1 MSGTWIEIDLDAILN
16 NYQEIVSQL
25 QPQSRLMAV
34 VKADAYGMGAV
45 EVARVLQEAGCESF
59 AVTTVAE
66 GVILREHGIKGQ
78 ILVLGPVLKDEFTE
92 SLQADLLLT
101 LSSLGQIGDLEQSAQ
116 SLGKTALV
124 HIKLETGMGRTGF
137 FYENLEDLAQA
148 LGECSWVKP
157 VGIFTHFARGAQR
170 DRTYSQEQYTR
181 FQRGV
186 NRLEEMGISGLLKH
200 VCNSAAFLD
209 YPEWHHDFVRIGTL
223 LIGHVPSTGFAGK
236 LNLKDPWLAK
246 ARIVHLRKV
255 PKGTFVGYQS
265 IYRTKKETQLAVIPV
280 GYADGFGLI
289 PHMIPQGLMDFIK
302 IVIKNFLALFGVYL
316 GGENA
321 TLEGHTVPV
330 AGKVGMQ
337 LTILDVGDRPC
348 QVGDEVII
356 PLRRTLA
363 NARIPRIYRKD
374 KRIFTKREIKEGFLP
389 IDPEY
394 SNYDLE

>member
-1 MSGTWIEIDLDAILN
+1 LSATWIEIDLDAILN
-16 NYQEIVSQL
+16 NYQEIVSHL

-34 VKADAYGMGAV
+34 VKADAYGIGAV
-45 EVARVLQEAGCESF
+45 EVARVLQDAGCEAF

-66 GVILREHGIKGQ
+66 GIILREHGIHAQ
-78 ILVLGPVLKDEFTE
+78 ILVLGPVLKDEMNE
-92 SLQADLLLT
+92 ALQADLLLT
-101 LSSLGQIGDLEQSAQ
+101 LSSLEQVPDLEQTALA
-116 SLGKTALV
+116 LGKTARV

-137 FYENLEDLAQA
+137 FYENLGDLAQT
-148 LGECSWVKP
+148 LGECLQVKP

-170 DRTYSQEQYTR
+170 DRNYTQKQYNR
-181 FQRGV
+181 FQKGV
-186 NRLEEMGISGLLKH
+186 NRLEEFGLSGLLKH

-209 YPEWHHDFVRIGTL
+209 YPEWHHDFVRSGTL
-223 LIGHVPSTGFAGK
+223 LIGHVPAPGFAGK
-236 LNLKDPWLAK
+236 LKLKDPWIAK
-246 ARIVHLRKV
+246 TRIVHLRKV
-255 PKGTFVGYQS
+255 PKGTYVGYQS

-289 PHMIPQGLMDFIK
+289 PRLVPQGFLDFIK

-321 TLEGHTVPV
+321 TLGGRTVPV

-337 LTILDVGDRPC
+337 LTILDVGDQSC
-348 QVGDEVII
+348 QVGEDVII

-374 KRIFTKREIKEGFLP
+374 KRIFSKREIEEGFLLSN
-389 IDPEY
+389 PEY
-394 SNYDLE
+394 ANNYLE

>member
-1 MSGTWIEIDLDAILN
+1 MSATWIEIDLDAILN
-16 NYQEIVSQL
+16 NYQEIVSHL
-25 QPQSRLMAV
+25 QPLSRLMAV
-34 VKADAYGMGAV
+34 VKADAYGIGSV
-45 EVARVLQEAGCESF
+45 EVARVLQEAGCEAF
-59 AVTTVAE
+59 AVTTVTE
-66 GVILREHGIKGQ
+66 GIILREHGIHAQ
-78 ILVLGPVLKDEFTE
+78 ILVLGPVLKDELSE

-101 LSSLGQIGDLEQSAQ
+101 LSSLEQIEDLEESAS
-116 SLGKTALV
+116 SLGKTAQV

-137 FYENLEDLAQA
+137 VYENLEDLARA
-148 LGECSWVKP
+148 LGDCSWVKP

-170 DRTYSQEQYTR
+170 DRTYTQEQYTR

-186 NRLEEMGISGLLKH
+186 NRLEELGMPGLLKH

-223 LIGHVPSTGFAGK
+223 LIGHVPAPGFAGK
-236 LNLKDPWLAK
+236 LKLSDPWLAK
-246 ARIVHLRKV
+246 TRIVHLRKV

-265 IYRTKKETQLAVIPV
+265 VYQTKKETQLAVIPV

-289 PHMIPQGLMDFIK
+289 PHLIPQGFWDFIK
-302 IVIKNFLALFGVYL
+302 IVIKNFLALFGIYL

-321 TLEGHTVPV
+321 ILGGHTVPV

-363 NARIPRIYRKD
+363 NARIPRIYRKN
-374 KRIFTKREIKEGFLP
+374 KRIFSKRGIEEGVLP
-389 IDPEY
+389 FNPEY
-394 SNYDLE
+394 ANSNLG